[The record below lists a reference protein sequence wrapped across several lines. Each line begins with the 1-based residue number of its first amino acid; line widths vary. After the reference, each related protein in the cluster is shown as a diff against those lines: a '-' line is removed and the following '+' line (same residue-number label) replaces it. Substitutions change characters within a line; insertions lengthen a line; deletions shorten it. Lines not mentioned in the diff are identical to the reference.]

1 MPASRDELP
10 LHPHSAL
17 THQPSPAFR
26 FSCAVHTHLNSSSSR
41 NFLDCPA
48 LFIYFLR
55 ICKKKKKKTLR
66 TRLFTLLRARTIS
79 WASFLE
85 SSKHTLQS
93 KVIGLNRRYCP
104 QINAF
109 SFDVV
114 ETETQLLR
122 ISVRSEAQEEPFE
135 PFSPFLALNST
146 NLVVT

>member
-17 THQPSPAFR
+17 THQPSPASR

-41 NFLDCPA
+41 NFLDCSA

-55 ICKKKKKKTLR
+55 ICKKKTKTLR

-85 SSKHTLQS
+85 RSKHMLQS
-93 KVIGLNRRYCP
+93 KVIGLNQRFCP

-109 SFDVV
+109 SFDA

-146 NLVVT
+146 KLVVT

>member
-1 MPASRDELP
+1 MRKDAVPASGDELP

-17 THQPSPAFR
+17 THPPSPAFR

-41 NFLDCPA
+41 NFLDCSA

-55 ICKKKKKKTLR
+55 ICKKTLR
-66 TRLFTLLRARTIS
+66 TRLFTLLRAR
-79 WASFLE
+79 
-85 SSKHTLQS
+85 
-93 KVIGLNRRYCP
+93 RYCP

-109 SFDVV
+109 SFDVI

-135 PFSPFLALNST
+135 PFSPFLTLNST
-146 NLVVT
+146 KLVVT